1 MNKAISARIQGD
13 DYQGLFFWLY
23 AVKLFHPHTSVSKV
37 VYEAENVKSF
47 DDVVVHYRKDKPL
60 LDCRHNEIYMDC
72 FQVKFHVT
80 QNGAFSWEGLKDP
93 SFINA
98 TSFSI
103 MQRLLNAYRKYFNGK
118 NNVRFHLV
126 APWQI
131 HPDDVLAKLHSND
144 EGEIR
149 LDKLFDDNK
158 QPGTKKIRKAMAK
171 HLKIED
177 DELYNVFATLR
188 IWKDFYTFQRLID
201 ELNKEFLFLG
211 FKQIDCSSCLNP
223 YLELI
228 KQWSIRG
235 ITEFTKD
242 FIFTE
247 CKREGLFTGKNIVDD
262 DYIDVGIRSF
272 YRRAESMQDETEKML
287 CLLDKYE
294 GRHLKENLTWLSDIN
309 TEIERFIS
317 EEIVRS
323 KRYRMHLDTHLSN
336 AFLAGYYLDT
346 KSGVEVYPLQ
356 KTQKGRILWLPE
368 KDDSKDYPDWH
379 ISSEDLTD
387 DKLDVALVLGV
398 THDIYDD
405 VKYFISREKLNVS
418 RIINCQITGRQSGN
432 SVIDG
437 YHAKILADSI
447 SKIVKKRSIEEK
459 QKNLHIFSASP
470 VALMFFL
477 GQLSRSFGKI
487 VLYEYDFEWLE
498 NNSYFP
504 SFKLPVIRKEN

>member
-1 MNKAISARIQGD
+1 LNKAISARMQGD
-13 DYQGLFFWLY
+13 DYQALFFWLY
-23 AVKLFHPHTSVSKV
+23 AVKLFHPHTSVSKII
-37 VYEAENVKSF
+37 YEADNVKSF
-47 DDVVVHYRKDKPL
+47 DDVVVYYREDKPL

-80 QNGAFSWEGLKDP
+80 QNGAFSWDGLKDP

-103 MQRLLNAYRKYFNGK
+103 MQRLLNAHRKYCNGK

-131 HPDDVLAKLHSND
+131 HPDDVLAKLYSNI

-149 LDKLFDDNK
+149 LDNLFDDK
-158 QPGTKKIRKAMAK
+158 KPPGTKRIRTEMNE
-171 HLKIED
+171 HLGISN
-177 DELYNVFATLR
+177 DELYKVLETLR

-223 YLELI
+223 YSELI
-228 KQWSIRG
+228 KQWNTRG

-242 FIFTE
+242 FIIDE
-247 CKREGLFTGKNIVDD
+247 CSREGLYVGTNTDNE

-272 YRRAESMQDETEKML
+272 YRRAENMQDETEKML
-287 CLLDKYE
+287 CLLNKYE
-294 GRHLKENLTWLSDIN
+294 GRYLKENISWQSHIHS
-309 TEIERFIS
+309 EIEQF
-317 EEIVRS
+317 VS
-323 KRYRMHLDTHLSN
+323 KELVSGEKYRLHLDTHLSN

-346 KSGVEVYPLQ
+346 KSGIEIFPVQ
-356 KTQKGRILWLPE
+356 KTHRGRIFWLPD

-405 VKYFISREKLNVS
+405 VKHYIRSEEINVS
-418 RIINCQITGRQSGN
+418 RIINCQINGRQSGG

-437 YHAKILADSI
+437 YHAKMLADSI

-459 QKNLHIFSASP
+459 KKNLHIFSASP

-487 VLYEYDFEWLE
+487 VLYEYDFEGLE

-504 SFKLPVIRKEN
+504 SFKLPLTRKEN